1 MGTVMKFGGT
11 SVASVEKMQDIA
23 KFVRSRRETGENI
36 VIVVSAMGKTTDRLV
51 EMAMNLSETPDPRE
65 LDMLLSTG
73 EQQSVALMA
82 MGLDAE
88 GVAAISMT
96 GAQAG
101 IRTEG
106 KYTRNRIANIDPS
119 AIEAQ
124 HALGKVVVVAGF
136 QGMNEA
142 GDITT
147 LGRGGSDTTAV
158 ALAAKLGFDCAI
170 YTDVEGVY
178 SVDPRIVPS
187 AKKLDQ
193 ISYEEMMEMAALG
206 AGVMEPR
213 AVEIGKKYGVPIY
226 VAKSL
231 SDKAGTWIDEGEAME
246 KKLITGLSVS
256 GEILM
261 VTVEK
266 IPNDPGA
273 VASIFQALQE
283 QEINV
288 DMISQTAPMEGT
300 VAISFTCEVGDREGV
315 RQAIHKIKHDGI
327 NVQARLQG
335 DITKISVVGIGMRD
349 TSGVASRMFQLFARE
364 GIPFFQVTTSEISIS
379 YTIPSDRKQ
388 AAIQSIAKEFEL

>member
-11 SVASVEKMQDIA
+11 SVASVEKMQAIA
-23 KFVRSRRETGENI
+23 QFVRQRRETGENI
-36 VIVVSAMGKTTDRLV
+36 VVVVSAMGKTTDRLV
-51 EMAMNLSETPDPRE
+51 EMATNLTETPDPRE

-178 SVDPRIVPS
+178 SVDPRIVPA
-187 AKKLDQ
+187 AKKLNQ

-231 SDKAGTWIDEGEAME
+231 SEKTGTWIDEGEAME

-256 GEILM
+256 DEILM

-288 DMISQTAPMEGT
+288 DMISQTAPIEGT

-315 RQAIHKIKHDGI
+315 RRAIHKVKHDGI

-364 GIPFFQVTTSEISIS
+364 GISFFQVTTSEISIS

-388 AAIQSIAKEFEL
+388 AAIQAIAKEFDL

>member
-1 MGTVMKFGGT
+1 MKFGGS
-11 SVASVEKMQDIA
+11 SVASVEKMQEIA
-23 KFVRSRRETGENI
+23 RFVRKRRETGENI
-36 VIVVSAMGKTTDRLV
+36 VVVVSAMGKTTDRLV
-51 EMAMNLSETPDPRE
+51 EMAANVTHTPDPRE

-106 KYTRNRIANIDPS
+106 KYTRNRIAIIDPS

-124 HALGKVVVVAGF
+124 HALGRVVVVAGF

-231 SDKAGTWIDEGEAME
+231 SEKSGTWIDEGEAME

-256 GEILM
+256 DEVLM

-273 VASIFQALQE
+273 VARIFQALQE
-283 QEINV
+283 EEIIV
-288 DMISQTAPMEGT
+288 DMISQTAPIEGT

-315 RQAIHKIKHDGI
+315 RRAIHQVKHDGFT
-327 NVQARLQG
+327 VQARLQG
-335 DITKISVVGIGMRD
+335 EITKISVVGIGMRD

-388 AAIQSIAKEFEL
+388 AAIQAIAKEFEL

>member
-11 SVASVEKMQDIA
+11 SVASVEKMQAIA
-23 KFVRSRRETGENI
+23 RFVRAKREMGESI
-36 VIVVSAMGKTTDRLV
+36 VVVVSAMGKTTDRLV
-51 EMAMNLSETPDPRE
+51 EMAANISHTPDPRE

-119 AIEAQ
+119 TIEAQ

-187 AKKLDQ
+187 AKKLDS

-231 SDKAGTWIDEGEAME
+231 SEKTGTWIDEGEAME

-256 GEILM
+256 DEVLM

-273 VASIFQALQE
+273 VARIFQALQE

-288 DMISQTAPMEGT
+288 DMISQTAPIEGT
-300 VAISFTCEVGDREGV
+300 VAISFTCELGDREGV
-315 RQAIHKIKHDGI
+315 KRAIHQVKHDGFM
-327 NVQARLQG
+327 VQARLQG
-335 DITKISVVGIGMRD
+335 EITKISVVGIGMRD

-388 AAIQSIAKEFEL
+388 AAIQAIANEFEL

>member
-11 SVASVEKMQDIA
+11 SVASVEKMKAIA
-23 KFVRSRRETGENI
+23 QFVRVKREMGDNI
-36 VIVVSAMGKTTDRLV
+36 VVVVSAMGKTTDRLM
-51 EMAMNLSETPDPRE
+51 EMAVDLTQTPDPRE

-88 GVAAISMT
+88 GVTAISMT

-187 AKKLDQ
+187 AKKLDF

-231 SDKAGTWIDEGEAME
+231 SEKSGTWIDEGEAME

-256 GEILM
+256 DEVLM

-273 VASIFQALQE
+273 VARIFLALQE

-288 DMISQTAPMEGT
+288 DMISQTAPIEGT

-315 RQAIHKIKHDGI
+315 RKAIHQVKHDGFM
-327 NVQARLQG
+327 VQARLQG
-335 DITKISVVGIGMRD
+335 KITKISVVGIGMRE
-349 TSGVASRMFQLFARE
+349 TSGVASQMFQLFARE

-388 AAIQSIAKEFEL
+388 AAIQAIAKEFEL

>member
-11 SVASVEKMQDIA
+11 SVATVEKMQSIA
-23 KFVRSRRETGENI
+23 KFVRNRRETGESI
-36 VIVVSAMGKTTDRLV
+36 VVVVSAMGKTTDRLV
-51 EMAMNLSETPDPRE
+51 EMAGNLSEHPDPRE

-73 EQQSVALMA
+73 EQQSVALLA

-106 KYTRNRIANIDPS
+106 KYTRNRIANIDAS

-124 HALGKVVVVAGF
+124 HSMGRVVVVAGF

-158 ALAAKLGFDCAI
+158 ALAAKLGFACEI
-170 YTDVEGVY
+170 YTDVDGVY
-178 SVDPRIVPS
+178 SVDPRVVPS
-187 AKKLDQ
+187 AKKLDT

-231 SDKAGTWIDEGEAME
+231 SDTPGTWIDEGDKME

-256 GEILM
+256 DNVLM
-261 VTVEK
+261 VTVDRV
-266 IPNDPGA
+266 PNDPGA
-273 VASIFQALQE
+273 VSSLFQALQD

-288 DMISQTAPMEGT
+288 DMISQTAPVEGA
-300 VAISFTCEVGDREGV
+300 VAISFTCDLEDREGV
-315 RQAIHKIKHDGI
+315 KKAISQVKSEGHSVH
-327 NVQARLQG
+327 ALLQG
-335 DITKISVVGIGMRD
+335 DISKISVVGIGMRD
-349 TSGVASRMFQLFARE
+349 TSGVASRMFQLFAKE

-379 YTIPSDRKQ
+379 YTIPADRKQ
-388 AAIQSIAKEFEL
+388 NAIQAIAKEFEL

>member
-11 SVASVEKMQDIA
+11 SVATVEKMQEIA
-23 KFVRSRRETGENI
+23 KFVRNRRETGESI
-36 VIVVSAMGKTTDRLV
+36 VVVVSAMGKTTDRLV
-51 EMAMNLSETPDPRE
+51 EMARNLAESPDPRE

-82 MGLDAE
+82 MALDAE
-88 GVAAISMT
+88 GVASISMT

-106 KYTRNRIANIDPS
+106 KYTRNRIANIDAS
-119 AIEAQ
+119 AVESQ
-124 HALGKVVVVAGF
+124 HALGRVVVVAGF

-158 ALAAKLGFDCAI
+158 ALAAKLGFACEI
-170 YTDVEGVY
+170 YTDVDGVY
-178 SVDPRIVPS
+178 SVDPRVVPS
-187 AKKLDQ
+187 AKKLDY

-231 SDKAGTWIDEGEAME
+231 ADTPGTWIDEGEKME
-246 KKLITGLSVS
+246 RKLITGLSVS
-256 GEILM
+256 DNVLM

-273 VASIFQALQE
+273 VASIFQALQKH
-283 QEINV
+283 EINV

-300 VAISFTCEVGDREGV
+300 VAISFTCALEDREGV
-315 RQAIHKIKHDGI
+315 RQAIHEVKSEGI
-327 NVQARLQG
+327 QVQARLQG
-335 DITKISVVGIGMRD
+335 EISKISVVGIGMRD

-379 YTIPSDRKQ
+379 YTIPADRKQ
-388 AAIQSIAKEFEL
+388 NAIQAIAKEFEL

>member
-11 SVASVEKMQDIA
+11 SVASVEKMQAIA
-23 KFVRSRRETGENI
+23 QFVRQRRETGENI
-36 VIVVSAMGKTTDRLV
+36 VVVVSAMGKTTDQLV
-51 EMAMNLSETPDPRE
+51 EMAMNLTETPDPRE

-101 IRTEG
+101 IRTKG

-231 SDKAGTWIDEGEAME
+231 SEKTGTWIDEGEAME

-256 GEILM
+256 DEILM

-288 DMISQTAPMEGT
+288 DMISQTAPIEGT

-315 RQAIHKIKHDGI
+315 RRAIHKVKHDGI

-364 GIPFFQVTTSEISIS
+364 GISFFQVTTSEISIS

-388 AAIQSIAKEFEL
+388 AAIQAIAKEFDL

>member
-11 SVASVEKMQDIA
+11 SVATVEKMQAIA
-23 KFVRSRRETGENI
+23 SFVRTRRETGENI
-36 VIVVSAMGKTTDRLV
+36 VVVVSAMGKTTDRLV
-51 EMAMNLSETPDPRE
+51 EMAMNLSDTPDPRE

-106 KYTRNRIANIDPS
+106 KYTRNRIANIDPT
-119 AIEAQ
+119 AIKAQ

-178 SVDPRIVPS
+178 SVDPRMVPS

-231 SDKAGTWIDEGEAME
+231 SEKAGTWIDEGEAME

-315 RQAIHKIKHDGI
+315 RKAIHTIKHDGI

-388 AAIQSIAKEFEL
+388 AAIQAIAKEFEL

>member
-11 SVASVEKMQDIA
+11 SVASVEKMQEIA
-23 KFVRSRRETGENI
+23 KFVRSRRETGENL
-36 VIVVSAMGKTTDRLV
+36 VVVVSAMGKTTDRLV
-51 EMAMNLSETPDPRE
+51 EMATNLSDLPNPRE

-106 KYTRNRIANIDPS
+106 KYTRNRIANIDPT

-158 ALAAKLGFDCAI
+158 ALAAKLGFACEI

-178 SVDPRIVPS
+178 SVDPRVVPS

-231 SDKAGTWIDEGEAME
+231 SDKPGTWIDEGDKME

-256 GEILM
+256 DNVLM
-261 VTVEK
+261 VTVERV
-266 IPNDPGA
+266 PNDPGA
-273 VASIFQALQE
+273 VSSLFEALQAHE
-283 QEINV
+283 VNV
-288 DMISQTAPMEGT
+288 DMISQTAPIEGT
-300 VAISFTCEVGDREGV
+300 VAISFTCAVEDREDV
-315 RQAIHKIKHDGI
+315 KAAISQVKSEGHSVH
-327 NVQARLQG
+327 ATLQG
-335 DITKISVVGIGMRD
+335 DIAKISVVGIGMRD
-349 TSGVASRMFQLFARE
+349 TSGVASHMFQLFAKE

-379 YTIPSDRKQ
+379 YTIPANRKQ
-388 AAIQSIAKEFEL
+388 GAIQAIAKEFDL

>member
-1 MGTVMKFGGT
+1 
-11 SVASVEKMQDIA
+11 
-23 KFVRSRRETGENI
+23 
-36 VIVVSAMGKTTDRLV
+36 
-51 EMAMNLSETPDPRE
+51 
-65 LDMLLSTG
+65 MLLSTG

-106 KYTRNRIANIDPS
+106 KYTRNRIANIDPT

-158 ALAAKLGFDCAI
+158 ALAAKLGFACEI

-178 SVDPRIVPS
+178 SVDPRVVPS

-231 SDKAGTWIDEGEAME
+231 SDKPGTWIDEGDKME

-256 GEILM
+256 DNVLM
-261 VTVEK
+261 VTVERV
-266 IPNDPGA
+266 PNDPGA
-273 VASIFQALQE
+273 VSSLFEALQAHE
-283 QEINV
+283 VNV
-288 DMISQTAPMEGT
+288 DMISQTAPIEGT
-300 VAISFTCEVGDREGV
+300 VAISFTCAVEDREDV
-315 RQAIHKIKHDGI
+315 KAAISQVKSEGHSVH
-327 NVQARLQG
+327 ATLQG
-335 DITKISVVGIGMRD
+335 DIAKISVVGIGMRD
-349 TSGVASRMFQLFARE
+349 TSGVASHMFQLFAKE

-379 YTIPSDRKQ
+379 YTIPANRKQ
-388 AAIQSIAKEFEL
+388 GAIQAIAKEFDL

>member
-11 SVASVEKMQDIA
+11 SVATVEKMQQIA
-23 KFVRSRRETGENI
+23 KFVRTRRETGESI
-36 VIVVSAMGKTTDRLV
+36 VVVVSAMGKTTDRLV
-51 EMAMNLSETPDPRE
+51 EMAGNLAETPNPRE

-82 MGLDAE
+82 MALDAE

-106 KYTRNRIANIDPS
+106 KYTRNRIANIDAS
-119 AIEAQ
+119 AVESQ
-124 HALGKVVVVAGF
+124 HSLGRVVVVAGF

-158 ALAAKLGFDCAI
+158 ALAAKLDFACEI
-170 YTDVEGVY
+170 YTDVDGVY
-178 SVDPRIVPS
+178 SVDPRVVPS
-187 AKKLDQ
+187 AKKLDF

-231 SDKAGTWIDEGEAME
+231 SNIPGTWIDEGEKME

-256 GEILM
+256 DDVLM

-273 VASIFQALQE
+273 VASIFQALQKH
-283 QEINV
+283 EINV
-288 DMISQTAPMEGT
+288 DMISQTAPVEGA
-300 VAISFTCEVGDREGV
+300 VAISFTCAVEDREGV
-315 RQAIHKIKHDGI
+315 KQAIHQVKSEGFQ
-327 NVQARLQG
+327 VQARLQG
-335 DITKISVVGIGMRD
+335 DISKISVVGIGMRD
-349 TSGVASRMFQLFARE
+349 TSGVASRMFQLFAKE

-379 YTIPSDRKQ
+379 YTIPADRKQ
-388 AAIQSIAKEFEL
+388 NAIQAIAKEFEL

>member
-23 KFVRSRRETGENI
+23 EYVRTRRETGESI
-36 VIVVSAMGKTTDRLV
+36 VLVVSAMGKTTDRLV
-51 EMAMNLSETPDPRE
+51 EMATNLSERPDPRE

-88 GVAAISMT
+88 GVASISMT

-187 AKKLDQ
+187 AKKLDR

-231 SDKAGTWIDEGEAME
+231 SEKTGTWIDEGEAME

-256 GEILM
+256 DEILM

-315 RQAIHKIKHDGI
+315 RRAIHKVKHDGI

-364 GIPFFQVTTSEISIS
+364 GISFFQVTTSEISIS

-388 AAIQSIAKEFEL
+388 AAIQAIAKEFDL